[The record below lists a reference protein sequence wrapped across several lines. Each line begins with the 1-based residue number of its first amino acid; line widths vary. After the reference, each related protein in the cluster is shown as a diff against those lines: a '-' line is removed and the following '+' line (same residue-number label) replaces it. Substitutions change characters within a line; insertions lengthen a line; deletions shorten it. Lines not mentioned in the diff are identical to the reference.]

1 MRGVTIVQL
10 AATPRGLGR
19 LRGHYKR
26 CGIYNAL
33 RRFLWGYFFSVLGGS
48 LIGFCKRC
56 ISTWLVA
63 SALAIAAEGSL
74 GYAEERELPAQRSA
88 LDAVLLIDA
97 SGSMNLTDPMRLRYQ
112 GAKLLLQFLG
122 ENDRVAVVSF
132 SDRAQVVRDLQPFTA
147 ANVSQVEQDIEGI
160 KAEGRFTDLLEAV
173 KAGKQ
178 ILDMNPRED
187 AQRVMILL
195 SDGKM
200 EPDPAVGLPMARTQ
214 DLVDDILPELKA
226 TETKVHT
233 LAFSEGAD
241 KELLSEIAG
250 STDGLSWFTLSAAD
264 IHKSFADLFLAVKRP
279 QVVAMTSR
287 GFKLDEDVEE
297 ATFYV
302 NREQGGVVT
311 LVSPKNEEM
320 TAESHPEWITWFS
333 GEAFDVITMKEPD
346 PGDWEVRG
354 VVATD
359 GFATVLTNLKLL
371 TDWPSIIRADDKV
384 LVQVR
389 LYEAEKPVAIPEMSG
404 VIKYAFQVTP
414 TDKVS
419 EPIVRD
425 VLNDDGRNGDRVAK
439 DGIFSGVV
447 SFAEP
452 GEYRLAVV
460 ARGPTFQ
467 RSQQLPFRVRPRL
480 IALQIIPPLEE
491 DTHIIEDTTHEAGAE
506 HSEEGAEAAP
516 DADAQKKKIPVV
528 KGDPRYIFRV
538 ELSKEV
544 TAFRMVDVKLMAK
557 AGDRRRYELPLKRS
571 LSNQLQYEFQAGA
584 LPEDGQYLLQ
594 AFLKAE
600 TKKRAEVEADS
611 KKIIFERGSEI
622 HKADSAVRVVLQ
634 GEEEKK
640 EPDRFPIVPLGIVTG
655 ANLLAMLVGM
665 KLTAGGKQKGLSAG
679 SKYAPS
685 RQILEAITA
694 LEEQASAAEI
704 DLTNPIFADLGDS
717 LDAAAPEAQSA
728 EPSGTSAAAGG
739 ASPEEGA
746 AEADTS
752 EAPAPS
758 GDS

>member
-1 MRGVTIVQL
+1 V
-10 AATPRGLGR
+10 
-19 LRGHYKR
+19 
-26 CGIYNAL
+26 
-33 RRFLWGYFFSVLGGS
+33 
-48 LIGFCKRC
+48 
-56 ISTWLVA
+56 
-63 SALAIAAEGSL
+63 
-74 GYAEERELPAQRSA
+74 YAEERELPTQRSA

-122 ENDRVAVVSF
+122 EKDRIAVVSF
-132 SDRAQVVRDLQPFTA
+132 SDKATIVRDLQPFTA
-147 ANVSQVEQDIEGI
+147 GTASQVEQDIEGI
-160 KAEGRFTDLLEAV
+160 KAEGRFTDLFEAV
-173 KAGKQ
+173 KTGKQ
-178 ILDMNPRED
+178 VLDMNPRED
-187 AQRVMILL
+187 AQRVVILL

-214 DLVDDILPELKA
+214 DLVDEILPELKS

-250 STDGLSWFTLSAAD
+250 ATDGLNWFTLSAAD

-287 GFKLDEDVEE
+287 GFRLDEDVEE

-302 NREQGGVVT
+302 NRQEGGVVT
-311 LVSPKNEEM
+311 LVSPKNDEM

-333 GEAFDVITMKEPD
+333 GQGFDVITMKEPD

-371 TDWPSIIRADDKV
+371 TDWPLIIRADDKV

-425 VLNDDGRNGDRVAK
+425 VLNDDGKNGDRVAK

-452 GEYRLAVV
+452 GEYRLTVV

-480 IALQIIPPLEE
+480 ITLQIIPPLEE
-491 DTHIIEDTTHEAGAE
+491 DTHNIEDTTHENGAE
-506 HSEEGAEAAP
+506 HAEEGEEAAA
-516 DADAQKKKIPVV
+516 DAEAQKKKIPVV
-528 KGDPRYIFRV
+528 KGDPRYVFRV

-571 LSNQLQYEFQAGA
+571 LSNQLQYEFQAAA

-594 AFLKAE
+594 AFLNAE
-600 TKKRAEVEADS
+600 TKKRVEVEADS
-611 KKIIFERGSEI
+611 KKVIFERGSEV
-622 HKADSAVRVVLQ
+622 HKADTSVRVVLQ
-634 GEEEKK
+634 QEEKK
-640 EPDRFPIVPLGIVTG
+640 EEPPGLPLIPLGAVTG
-655 ANLLAMLVGM
+655 ANIIVYLIGL
-665 KLTAGGKQKGLSAG
+665 KLTAGGKQESLSAG
-679 SKYAPS
+679 SKYRPL
-685 RQILEAITA
+685 QQVLDAIAA
-694 LEEQASAAEI
+694 LETQASAAEI
-704 DLTNPIFADLGDS
+704 DLSNPIFAGLEES
-717 LDAAAPEAQSA
+717 LEAVSPEAQPVQPVTAPSA
-728 EPSGTSAAAGG
+728 PAEQPSQEAAASDSG
-739 ASPEEGA
+739 AETP
-746 AEADTS
+746 
-752 EAPAPS
+752 PAS
-758 GDS
+758 GES